1 MTTASRSIIDL
12 YQRHAAAYDRLRG
25 KTLMEASWLDRFLA
39 LVPERAAILDIGCGS
54 GEPIARYVLDRH
66 HSVTGIDSAPALIEL
81 CRQRFPQAQWHVQ
94 DMRSLALGRRFDGLI
109 AWDSFFHLTPEDQ
122 RAMFPVFA
130 AHAAPG
136 AALMFTSGPA
146 HGEAIGSFEGG
157 PLYHGSLAPEE
168 YRALLSAH
176 GFAVAAHVVEDPG
189 CGGHTI
195 WLARRGRSLQDAP

>member
-12 YQRHAAAYDRLRG
+12 YQRHAAGYDRLRG
-25 KTLMEASWLDRFLA
+25 KTLMEAPWLDRFLA
-39 LVPERAAILDIGCGS
+39 LVPEHAAILDIGCGS
-54 GEPIARYVLDRH
+54 GEPIARHLIDNHR
-66 HSVTGIDSAPALIEL
+66 SVTGIDSAPALIEL
-81 CRQRFPQAQWHVQ
+81 CRQRFPRAQWHVQ

-146 HGEAIGSFEGG
+146 HGEAIGSFEGE

-176 GFAVAAHVVEDPG
+176 GFAVAAHVAEDPG

-195 WLARRGRSLQDAP
+195 WLACRDQPLQDAP